1 MLVVASSNNGK
12 SSLVNHFVR
21 EYPLDHNVAGEVAR
35 APVVLVPQL
44 TRPDEAGLYEN
55 ILDVL
60 MEPFNPRTK
69 TSEKL
74 RQVITVL
81 TKVQPYVL
89 AIDEINNLL
98 AGPVTAQKQVLNALR
113 VISNTVRLPIVG
125 LGTKDALSV
134 IQSDPQL
141 KNRFEPKYLPRWEA
155 NLAFRQLLAS
165 FEMLLPLAEP
175 SNLQERLF
183 AAEIHSKCEGLIG
196 ELSGLLTAAATWSIK
211 NGKECIDRESIKES
225 GYLPSSKRHT
235 EIPHL

>member
-21 EYPLDHNVAGEVAR
+21 DHPSNPNVAGEVAHV
-35 APVVLVPQL
+35 PVLLVPQL

-55 ILDVL
+55 ILDKLV
-60 MEPFNPRTK
+60 EPFNPRTK

-113 VISNTVRLPIVG
+113 VISNTVRVPIVG

-155 NLAFRQLLAS
+155 NLTFRQLLVS
-165 FEMLLPLAEP
+165 FETLLPLAEP
-175 SNLQERLF
+175 SNLKDRIL
-183 AAEIHSKCEGLIG
+183 AAHIHSKCEGLIG
-196 ELSGLLTAAATWSIK
+196 ELSLLLTKAATWSIL
-211 NGKECIDRESIKES
+211 NGKERIDQKSIDES
-225 GYLPSSKRHT
+225 GYVPSSKRHAA
-235 EIPHL
+235 IPNL